1 VSPDGAIFLRN
12 NLVEVR
18 SLCSQ
23 HAELHGSLLF
33 GHSTSCVLEKEGE
46 AAQMDGVVEKKE

>member
-18 SLCSQ
+18 FLCSQ
-23 HAELHGSLLF
+23 HAELS
-33 GHSTSCVLEKEGE
+33 GHSCVLEKEGE
-46 AAQMDGVVEKKE
+46 AAQMDEGVVEKKE